1 MKVVT
6 LMGTRP
12 EIIRLSTT
20 LRALDKARGIEHIM
34 IHTGQNYD
42 YELNEIFFR
51 DLDLRKPDYMLG
63 CETSNL
69 GATIGDI
76 FKKLDAVLIKEK
88 PDAFLVLG
96 DTNSC
101 LGAYVAKRRRVV
113 VFHMEAGNRCFDQ
126 RVPEETNRKLV
137 DHISDINLPYSDIA
151 REYLIGEGFPP
162 DQIIKTGSP
171 IKEAIEYVMN
181 NKNSQILEKLKIKQ
195 NEYVVLSAHREEN
208 VDNKLR
214 LIKLIESVNKL
225 SDHYSKKII
234 FSIHPR
240 TRKNVKKWGIQ
251 ISPNYNL
258 IKPLGLVDYLTL
270 QKNSFLTI
278 SDSGTI
284 NEEAN
289 ILKFHAINLRES
301 FERPEAIEKG
311 VTILSGLS
319 ENNLLN
325 SSLVELSDTNVFS
338 RTVSDYNQEDVG
350 IKVVKIILSYTHYIK
365 RKYGS

>member
-101 LGAYVAKRRRVV
+101 LGAYVAKRRRGLFIWKLVIVV
-113 VFHMEAGNRCFDQ
+113 LIKEWK
-126 RVPEETNRKLV
+126 ETNRKLV
-137 DHISDINLPYSDIA
+137 DILVSHLPI
-151 REYLIGEGFPP
+151 
-162 DQIIKTGSP
+162 
-171 IKEAIEYVMN
+171 
-181 NKNSQILEKLKIKQ
+181 QILRVSYWRGFL
-195 NEYVVLSAHREEN
+195 
-208 VDNKLR
+208 
-214 LIKLIESVNKL
+214 LIK
-225 SDHYSKKII
+225 
-234 FSIHPR
+234 
-240 TRKNVKKWGIQ
+240 
-251 ISPNYNL
+251 
-258 IKPLGLVDYLTL
+258 
-270 QKNSFLTI
+270 
-278 SDSGTI
+278 
-284 NEEAN
+284 
-289 ILKFHAINLRES
+289 
-301 FERPEAIEKG
+301 
-311 VTILSGLS
+311 
-319 ENNLLN
+319 
-325 SSLVELSDTNVFS
+325 
-338 RTVSDYNQEDVG
+338 
-350 IKVVKIILSYTHYIK
+350 
-365 RKYGS
+365 